1 MLNFRLSNKNTRQLS
16 HHQSSGYSTFSIASK
31 RTPTHQI
38 NKLKGKKKT
47 TTQKQST
54 LFNNII
60 PSSESSP
67 PKEISPNPPKQPNM
81 SLKMGC
87 IMWPLNREQWSTGFF
102 SGGYRSPLNHR
113 PSVLDL
119 TAVST
124 TILRAPRVNPAL
136 RGPRRQRLAAA
147 GDLHHVFAEL
157 RQHRGSVAT
166 EARVAP
172 GHHTTILCALRGGFL
187 EGNYPQKKT
196 QVEIQSEDSPKKI
209 EKGIKLKALFDVEVP
224 LSKF

>member
-16 HHQSSGYSTFSIASK
+16 HHQSVGYSTFSIASK

-38 NKLKGKKKT
+38 NNLKKKT

-87 IMWPLNREQWSTGFF
+87 IIWPLNRENDPRDFK
-102 SGGYRSPLNHR
+102 GGYRSPSSPR
-113 PSVLDL
+113 PHCS
-119 TAVST
+119 
-124 TILRAPRVNPAL
+124 
-136 RGPRRQRLAAA
+136 
-147 GDLHHVFAEL
+147 LHHTPPSPTSKPGPP
-157 RQHRGSVAT
+157 RS
-166 EARVAP
+166 AP
-172 GHHTTILCALRGGFL
+172 PAPCRC
-187 EGNYPQKKT
+187 P
-196 QVEIQSEDSPKKI
+196 
-209 EKGIKLKALFDVEVP
+209 
-224 LSKF
+224 